1 MLLKAKDDFKN
12 KGIEIDV
19 KNSYI
24 IGDDEKDILAGKLVG
39 LKTIKI
45 GEYSEIADMVREGFR
60 EAVQA
65 ILEREKRW
73 INLLC

>member
-19 KNSYI
+19 ENSYI
-24 IGDDEKDILAGKLVG
+24 IGDDEKDILAGKDMG

-45 GEYSEIADMVREGFR
+45 GEYSGMADMVKSDFR

-73 INLLC
+73 IN